1 MKASKKINLKSRA
14 AAKAASRKEDRRRL
28 ESGESPDALQSE
40 NSIFP
45 RDFFEN
51 GRFLNLASAVGK

>member
-1 MKASKKINLKSRA
+1 MKASKNINLKSRA

-28 ESGESPDALQSE
+28 ERGESPAVLQSE

-45 RDFFEN
+45 PDFFEN

>member
-1 MKASKKINLKSRA
+1 MKPSKGINLKNRA

-28 ESGESPDALQSE
+28 ENGESPEALQRE

-45 RDFFEN
+45 PDFFEK
-51 GRFLNLASAVGK
+51 GRFLNLAAVVGK